1 MKNFFQKWPFML
13 LLLAAVAVEAQTPSA
28 RDGVYTKAQALR
40 GKVVYDKSCASC
52 HATVP
57 KGPVSSTSRGPDLG
71 GDEFLTRWNG
81 KPASHLAKLILD
93 TMPSDFS
100 MEMTAP
106 ISLDLTAY
114 LLQVNKFPDGK
125 PELTAETANAVIIVK

>member
-1 MKNFFQKWPFML
+1 ML
-13 LLLAAVAVEAQTPSA
+13 MLVAAIAVEAQTPSA
-28 RDGVYTKAQALR
+28 RDGVYTKVQAQR
-40 GKVVYDKSCASC
+40 GKAVFDKSCASC
-52 HATVP
+52 HALVP
-57 KGPVSSTSRGPDLG
+57 KGPVTSTSAGPDLA

-81 KPASHLAKLILD
+81 KPVSHLSKIILD

-100 MEMTAP
+100 MEMTEP

-125 PELTAETANAVIIVK
+125 PELTAGTANAVIILK

>member
-1 MKNFFQKWPFML
+1 ML
-13 LLLAAVAVEAQTPSA
+13 IALSAVFAVRAQTPSA

-40 GKVVYDKSCASC
+40 GKVVFDKSCASC
-52 HATVP
+52 HALAP
-57 KGPVSSTSRGPDLG
+57 NGPVTSASRGPDLA

-81 KPASHLAKLILD
+81 KPASHLSKIIHD

-106 ISLDLTAY
+106 IALDLAAY
-114 LLQVNKFPDGK
+114 LLQANKFPDGK
-125 PELTAETANAVIIVK
+125 PELTAGTANAVIILK